1 MRALSLSLL
10 LTAATAAVLFQAG
23 SVRLRGEALTS
34 AALTGQVSSA
44 EEGQMEGVLV
54 TARKTGSTIAITVAS
69 DQTGRYSFPRNRVEP
84 GQYAVRIRA
93 VGYDLDD
100 PGPIEITQEK
110 TVTADLKLHKAAD
123 VSKQLTNTEW
133 MMSIPGTEEE
143 KKSLL
148 NCVQCHTVE
157 RILKS
162 GHDTDEFQQV
172 LERMGG
178 YVNQSFPLHPQRRL
192 AERLREEHGELRQR
206 ARQKQAEYLASIH
219 WTAGAF
225 PLKTLARPKGRSTH
239 FIVTEYDLPKRTM
252 EPHDVLLDSQGMA
265 WFSDFGEQILGRLDP
280 KTGKV
285 TEFAVPELKH
295 GSPIGALGLQL
306 DPEGNPW
313 LGTMYQG
320 AAAKFDRKTEKFQTW
335 SMLPDYNKDMTQINM
350 VEPQRSNV
358 DGKVWT
364 QNNGFAVIHRI
375 DLATGKIEVFDPW
388 PNMKPGDSHNIYDV
402 IPDSHNNAYFTDFSH
417 EQIGRVDAKTGEIKL
432 WAAPTANSA
441 PRRGQMDAQDRLW
454 FGEYRGNKIGMFDTK
469 TEKFQEWTSPTPY
482 SAPYDVV
489 LDKNGEAWTGSMTN
503 DRVWRL
509 NPKTG
514 EMTEYQLPRSTNIRR
529 VFVDN
534 TTTPVTF
541 WVGSNHGAS
550 IVKLEVLD

>member
-1 MRALSLSLL
+1 MRVRSSSLVLAALS
-10 LTAATAAVLFQAG
+10 AVVLFKTG
-23 SVRLRGEALTS
+23 SLVKGAALPS

-54 TARKTGSTIAITVAS
+54 TAKKSGSTVSITVAT
-69 DQTGRYSFPRNRVEP
+69 DQSGRYNFPRNRLDP
-84 GQYAVRIRA
+84 GQYAIKIRA
-93 VGYDLDD
+93 VGYEVDD
-100 PGPIEITQEK
+100 PGPIEISQEK
-110 TVTADLKLHKAAD
+110 TATADLKLHKAGD
-123 VSKQLTNTEW
+123 LSKQLTNAEW
-133 MMSIPGTEEE
+133 MMSVPGTEDQ
-143 KKSLL
+143 KTSMI
-148 NCVQCHTVE
+148 NCVQCHTLE

-162 GHDTDEFQQV
+162 GHDADQFLQV
-172 LERMGG
+172 LDRMGG

-192 AERLREEHGELRQR
+192 AERLREEHGELRQK

-219 WTAGAF
+219 WSAGAF
-225 PLKTLARPKGRSTH
+225 DLKTLPRPKGKATH
-239 FIVTEYDLPKRTM
+239 FIVTEYDLPKKTM
-252 EPHDVLLDSQGMA
+252 EPHDVILDAQGMA

-285 TEFAVPELKH
+285 TEFPVPALKPK
-295 GSPIGALGLQL
+295 SPVGGLGLQS
-306 DPEGNPW
+306 DEDGNLW

-320 AAAKFDRKTEKFQTW
+320 AAAKFDPKAEKFQFW
-335 SMLPDYNKDMTQINM
+335 SAPPDYQKDMTQINM
-350 VEPQRSNV
+350 VEPQHSHVN
-358 DGKVWT
+358 GKVWT

-388 PNMKPGDSHNIYDV
+388 PNMKPGESHNIYDV
-402 IPDSHNNAYFTDFSH
+402 IPDSHNNAYFTDFSNEH
-417 EQIGRVDAKTGEIKL
+417 IGRIDAKTGEIKL
-432 WAAPTANSA
+432 WQTPTMHSQ
-441 PRRGQMDAQDRLW
+441 PRRGQIDSQDRVW
-454 FGEYRGNKIGMFDTK
+454 FGEYRGNKIGMFDPK
-469 TEKFQEWTSPTPY
+469 TEKFQEWTSPTPFA
-482 SAPYDVV
+482 APYDVV

-514 EMTEYQLPRSTNIRR
+514 EMTEYLLPRSTNIRR

-534 TTTPVTF
+534 TTSPVTF